1 MTPLIHPPSIALSPR
16 GTFKAKISGGTLRS
30 PTHRCFTLPEDPTR
44 RMGTTPSRRNRAKSR
59 MLGPAG
65 HAVYIQPATQGHFPH
80 PQKIYFGK
88 DNRKSRRQIAATLS
102 VECECSA
109 VRASYSTASSFAQL
123 TLSKTRTQGA
133 IIGLVE
139 QKAFS
144 ELRNS
149 TLHVRSPPADT
160 SSLAIRYR
168 SDFAVLRPSASS
180 FGSHAGFGV
189 NLMSID
195 GATNVFQAYAMLQ
208 SIQ

>member
-1 MTPLIHPPSIALSPR
+1 MSW
-16 GTFKAKISGGTLRS
+16 K
-30 PTHRCFTLPEDPTR
+30 
-44 RMGTTPSRRNRAKSR
+44 
-59 MLGPAG
+59 

-139 QKAFS
+139 QKGTEYSVLFKKIHDKKNITESWISRTNQFQSPTLAARKAPLQ
-144 ELRNS
+144 LRSYSRRLETIVAEHAN
-149 TLHVRSPPADT
+149 HVGSVQPFP
-160 SSLAIRYR
+160 SCAIPLFT